1 MEAKARQEW
10 RNCSGLKIAGYEPNP
25 PQQWFTMI
33 SAVKIGRTK
42 IRHRCG
48 NCATILQNVT

>member
-48 NCATILQNVT
+48 NCATILQNIT